1 MRRLQGQIPLL
12 HYESDFYALT
22 LSFYYPAAA
31 AAAAAA
37 AAKPSFKAQLK
48 LVGNS

>member
-37 AAKPSFKAQLK
+37 KPSFKAQLK

>member
-37 AAKPSFKAQLK
+37 AKPSFKAQLK

>member
-31 AAAAAA
+31 AA
-37 AAKPSFKAQLK
+37 KPSFKAQLK

>member
-31 AAAAAA
+31 A
-37 AAKPSFKAQLK
+37 KPSFKAQLK